1 MEGEV
6 EKVDKKIKE
15 IEFLSKK
22 FVSENERFI
31 KELVDIKVKFEKVEK
46 GKVVGKI
53 EVLVVWV
60 LEV

>member
-46 GKVVGKI
+46 GKVVGKL
-53 EVLVVWV
+53 EVLVV
-60 LEV
+60 